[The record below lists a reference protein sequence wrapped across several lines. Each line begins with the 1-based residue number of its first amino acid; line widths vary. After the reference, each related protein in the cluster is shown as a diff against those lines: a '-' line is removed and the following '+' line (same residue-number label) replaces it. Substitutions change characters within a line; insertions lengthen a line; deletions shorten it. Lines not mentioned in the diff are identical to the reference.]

1 MNSNLYYQ
9 LQILTSY
16 LFTVFRYFMIITSLQ
31 TLRDQKINMQ
41 YILNKLL
48 NLFTQKKHKF
58 ITIDISL

>member
-31 TLRDQKINMQ
+31 TPRDQKINMQ